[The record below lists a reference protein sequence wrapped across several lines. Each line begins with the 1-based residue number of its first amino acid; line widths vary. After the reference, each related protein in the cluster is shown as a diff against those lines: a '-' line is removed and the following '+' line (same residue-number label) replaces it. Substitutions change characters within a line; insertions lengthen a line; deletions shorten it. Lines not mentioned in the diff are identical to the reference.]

1 MKKNKYDVIVIGG
14 GSGGLNV
21 ASFFARIQM
30 SVLLVDKN
38 EESLGGDCLNTG
50 CVPSKALI
58 HIASLCKAS
67 RSSHKYGLTSQGEV
81 DIALIMNEI
90 KRKQGIIRA
99 HENSTALEEK
109 GIDVVLGKAL
119 FTGRNSVSVNGESFV
134 FKKCV
139 LATGSRAR
147 MLDIQND
154 MSVRMFSNETI
165 FDIDYLPKQFVFIG
179 GGPIS
184 CELGQAFA
192 RLGSH
197 VTILNTQDRIV
208 PRELQA
214 TSEILSSS
222 FQNDGITI
230 INKATITKIQDQKVY
245 FTTENDETMRELS
258 TDAIFVGIGRV
269 LNVEGLDLENALVE
283 TDEKKTKVLVNEY
296 LQTTNPVVYTVGD
309 IAGSFMFTHTA
320 EEHAKVVI
328 NNMVSPLRKKM
339 PITMPWVTYTSPQ
352 IATFGKGEADLDK
365 DGVWYEV
372 LETSFEDE
380 DRAITDDA
388 QIGFVRVYIDKKGLL
403 LGGTMVGDDAGEL
416 IQELL
421 LLHTLSLPLLE
432 LYKKAYPYPTKSRIN
447 RKLVAGYLSRRL
459 TYRNSVILRLL
470 FKIKSLF

>member
-1 MKKNKYDVIVIGG
+1 MKKNKYDVIVIGA

-67 RSSHKYGLTSQGEV
+67 RSSHKYGLTSQSEV

-99 HENSTALEEK
+99 HENSIALEEK
-109 GIDVVLGKAL
+109 GIDVILGKAL

-197 VTILNTQDRIV
+197 VTILNTQDRIL
-208 PRELQA
+208 PRELAA
-214 TSEILSSS
+214 TSETLSTS
-222 FQNDGITI
+222 FHNDGITI
-230 INKATITKIQDQKVY
+230 INNVTITKIQDKKLFY
-245 FTTENDETMRELS
+245 TTDNDETLRELS
-258 TDAIFVGIGRV
+258 TDAIFFGIGRV
-269 LNVEGLDLENALVE
+269 LNIEGLDLENALVE

-296 LQTTNPVVYTVGD
+296 LQTTNPAIYTVGD
-309 IAGSFMFTHTA
+309 VAGSFMFTHTLQR
-320 EEHAKVVI
+320 
-328 NNMVSPLRKKM
+328 NMQK
-339 PITMPWVTYTSPQ
+339 
-352 IATFGKGEADLDK
+352 
-365 DGVWYEV
+365 
-372 LETSFEDE
+372 
-380 DRAITDDA
+380 
-388 QIGFVRVYIDKKGLL
+388 
-403 LGGTMVGDDAGEL
+403 
-416 IQELL
+416 
-421 LLHTLSLPLLE
+421 
-432 LYKKAYPYPTKSRIN
+432 
-447 RKLVAGYLSRRL
+447 
-459 TYRNSVILRLL
+459 
-470 FKIKSLF
+470 